1 MDNSRRYGD
10 GVGLK
15 RLKARL
21 SIADSPASPSAA
33 PAAAARTVGTSSQHR
48 AFVILA
54 MAAVYHGPRRF
65 YRGGPST
72 TFPDP
77 VERDFPPMPH
87 EGFKPPHRARAWRSR
102 THLRHNHSG
111 TKPSRP
117 NEQSINRH
125 QIGIPRTA
133 PQTSA

>member
-54 MAAVYHGPRRF
+54 MGAVYHGPRRF

-72 TFPDP
+72 TFPAP

-87 EGFKPPHRARAWRSR
+87 EGFKPPSSRPSLEISR
-102 THLRHNHSG
+102 THFRHIHRG
-111 TKPSRP
+111 TKPSR
-117 NEQSINRH
+117 
-125 QIGIPRTA
+125 
-133 PQTSA
+133 